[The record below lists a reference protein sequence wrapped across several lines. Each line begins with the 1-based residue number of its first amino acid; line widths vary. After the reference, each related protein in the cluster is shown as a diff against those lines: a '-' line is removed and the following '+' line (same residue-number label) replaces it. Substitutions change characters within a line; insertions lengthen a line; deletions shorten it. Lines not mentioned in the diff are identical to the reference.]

1 VTTVAVLGTGIMG
14 APMARNLLAAGF
26 GVRAWNR
33 TAEKAE
39 ALAGDGAEVAGT
51 PLEAATGADAVVT
64 MLADGAAVEAAMNGP
79 NGALAALDGAPWI
92 QMSTIGVAAT
102 ERLKATAAEREAP
115 FVDAPV
121 LGTKQPAEE
130 AQLVVLASGPE
141 DEHERC
147 TPIFDAVGRNTL
159 WLGHAGAGSRLKMV
173 VNLWILSS
181 VETLGEI
188 VGLARALDVDPESFL
203 GAIDGGPLSMPYA
216 EVKGRAMIDGEF
228 PPSFELALA
237 RKDAELVLEAAAD
250 LELPVAQAVA
260 VQFRRAEEMGYGEE
274 DMAAVARVSNPD
286 GTPP

>member
-1 VTTVAVLGTGIMG
+1 MTTVAVLGTGIMG

-39 ALAGDGAEVAGT
+39 ALTGDGAEVAGT

-64 MLADGAAVEAAMNGP
+64 MLADGATVEAAMNGP
-79 NGALAALDGAPWI
+79 DGALGALDGAPWI

-102 ERLKATAAEREAP
+102 ERLKATAAEREVA

-130 AQLVVLASGPE
+130 AQLAVLASGPE
-141 DEHERC
+141 DEQERC
-147 TPIFDAVGRNTL
+147 TPIFDAVGRRTL
-159 WLGHAGAGSRLKMV
+159 WLGPAGMGSRLKMV

-181 VETLGEI
+181 VEALGEI
-188 VGLARALDVDPESFL
+188 VGLARALGVDPENFL
-203 GAIDGGPLSMPYA
+203 TAVEGGPLAMAYA

-228 PPSFELALA
+228 PASFELSLA
-237 RKDAELVLEAAAD
+237 RKDAELVLDAAAD
-250 LELPVAQAVA
+250 LELPVARAVA
-260 VQFRRAEEMGYGEE
+260 EQFRRAEDQGYGDQ
-274 DMAAVARVSNPD
+274 DMAAVARLSRAD
-286 GTPP
+286 GAP